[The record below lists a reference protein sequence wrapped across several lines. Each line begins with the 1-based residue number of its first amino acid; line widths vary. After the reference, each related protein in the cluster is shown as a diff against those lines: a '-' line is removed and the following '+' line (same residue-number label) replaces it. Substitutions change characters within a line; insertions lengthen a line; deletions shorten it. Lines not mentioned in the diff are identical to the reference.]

1 MSKKAKIT
9 VDPAYKVG
17 KIEKRLFSAFL
28 EPIDDWVYGG
38 IYNLSENARVF
49 KHGMNRSIYTAGSL
63 LLFLRLCI
71 IIPTKDDVGGI
82 HRK

>member
-1 MSKKAKIT
+1 MQCDLLSSF
-9 VDPAYKVG
+9 
-17 KIEKRLFSAFL
+17 RQLSS
-28 EPIDDWVYGG
+28 
-38 IYNLSENARVF
+38 IYNSSENTRVF

>member
-28 EPIDDWVYGG
+28 EPIGDWVYGG
-38 IYNLSENARVF
+38 IYNPNHPSSDEQGFRTDILDAVRKFELPAV
-49 KHGMNRSIYTAGSL
+49 
-63 LLFLRLCI
+63 RL
-71 IIPTKDDVGGI
+71 P
-82 HRK
+82 

>member
-1 MSKKAKIT
+1 MTNISEYDMI
-9 VDPAYKVG
+9 V
-17 KIEKRLFSAFL
+17 R
-28 EPIDDWVYGG
+28 

-49 KHGMNRSIYTAGSL
+49 KHGMNRSFYTAGSL

-71 IIPTKDDVGGI
+71 IKPTKDDVGGI

>member
-1 MSKKAKIT
+1 MTNIGEY
-9 VDPAYKVG
+9 DMKV
-17 KIEKRLFSAFL
+17 R
-28 EPIDDWVYGG
+28 